1 MVAGNRQK
9 SPKFC
14 HLLTHLSTARLCPL
28 QNAVVHLELLNGAS
42 ELRLCIGVSL
52 GLPRRRVL
60 KVPLYLLQA
69 QRSSEL
75 QIG

>member
-1 MVAGNRQK
+1 MVAGNRLK
-9 SPKFC
+9 FPKFC
-14 HLLTHLSTARLCPL
+14 DLLTRLSTARLRPL
-28 QNAVVHLELLNGAS
+28 RNVVVHLELLNGAS

-52 GLPRRRVL
+52 GLRRRRVL

-75 QIG
+75 RIG